1 MAQLKVYLKSRYIL
15 KTKDGEKEL
24 IELEPGVEYKILGTK
39 VEKEDNGAVYNIT
52 QILGLVDGDGIE
64 IELKT

>member
-1 MAQLKVYLKSRYIL
+1 MAQVKVYLKSRYVL

-24 IELEPGVEYKILGTK
+24 VELEPGVEYKILGSY

>member
-24 IELEPGVEYKILGTK
+24 IELEPGVEYKILGTE
-39 VEKEDNGAVYNIT
+39 VEKEDNGAIYNIT
-52 QILGLVDGDGIE
+52 QILGLADGDGIE